1 MVGLPDG
8 NKALASKVGTV
19 KLGPKLVLKDFL
31 FVPKLTCNLI
41 SIFQLN
47 KESNSTVTFT
57 DSFCVI

>member
-1 MVGLPDG
+1 VVGLPDG
-8 NKALASKVGTV
+8 SKALASKVGTV
-19 KLGPKLVLKDFL
+19 KLGPKLVLKDVL